1 MSWVWL
7 VAPLIALFGPLAIP
21 FFGVMESIT
30 SGALT
35 NMDGSTLLDVTY
47 VSPQKTHEQ
56 NERTPTNLDA
66 STCLLV

>member
-7 VAPLIALFGPLAIP
+7 IAPLIALFGPLAIP

-35 NMDGSTLLDVTY
+35 NMEGSTLLDVTY
-47 VSPQKTHEQ
+47 VSKFLHLREPKKACTIQVA
-56 NERTPTNLDA
+56 N
-66 STCLLV
+66 